1 MEAVHILSRLD
12 PTVLARLSHWP
23 NPVGDRPHSNTAHAY
38 PSFHL
43 GLAGGSTMARGPK
56 TILVVDDVDLV
67 RRIANR
73 MLSREGY
80 RVLEA
85 ADADEALGL
94 LSKRGVNVDLVLLDV
109 ILPNRDGVALYAD
122 ICVRW
127 PRIPVVFMSAHPAE
141 ILATSGQK
149 DLTVP
154 FLAKPFTSLQITSKI
169 HDAISKGVSQ
179 RSTRTSGPQFL
190 KG

>member
-1 MEAVHILSRLD
+1 
-12 PTVLARLSHWP
+12 
-23 NPVGDRPHSNTAHAY
+23 
-38 PSFHL
+38 
-43 GLAGGSTMARGPK
+43 MATDNK

-73 MLSREGY
+73 MLTREGY

-94 LSKRGVNVDLVLLDV
+94 LSKLGGNVDLVLLDV
-109 ILPNRDGVALYAD
+109 ILADNDGVALYAD
-122 ICVRW
+122 IRVRW
-127 PRIPVVFMSAHPAE
+127 PGIPVVFMSAHAAE
-141 ILATSGQK
+141 ILAAWGQE

-154 FLAKPFTSLQITSKI
+154 FLAKPFTSQEITSKVRA
-169 HDAISKGVSQ
+169 AITKSVPPWP
-179 RSTRTSGPQFL
+179 RRTSGAQSL

>member
-1 MEAVHILSRLD
+1 
-12 PTVLARLSHWP
+12 
-23 NPVGDRPHSNTAHAY
+23 
-38 PSFHL
+38 
-43 GLAGGSTMARGPK
+43 MATDNK

-73 MLSREGY
+73 MLTREGY

-94 LSKRGVNVDLVLLDV
+94 LSKLGGNVDLVLLDV
-109 ILPNRDGVALYAD
+109 ILPNGDGVALYAD

-127 PRIPVVFMSAHPAE
+127 SGIPVLFMSAHPAE
-141 ILATSGQK
+141 ILAAWGQE

-154 FLAKPFTSLQITSKI
+154 FLAKPFTSQEITSKVRA
-169 HDAISKGVSQ
+169 AITKSVPPW
-179 RSTRTSGPQFL
+179 RRRTSGPQSL

>member
-1 MEAVHILSRLD
+1 
-12 PTVLARLSHWP
+12 
-23 NPVGDRPHSNTAHAY
+23 
-38 PSFHL
+38 
-43 GLAGGSTMARGPK
+43 MATGAK

-73 MLSREGY
+73 MLTREGY

-94 LSKRGVNVDLVLLDV
+94 LSKPGVKVDLVLLDV
-109 ILPNRDGVALYAD
+109 ILPKRDGVALYAD

-127 PRIPVVFMSAHPAE
+127 PGIPVVFMSAHPAE
-141 ILATSGQK
+141 ILAASGQE

-154 FLAKPFTSLQITSKI
+154 FLAKPFTSLEITSKLR
-169 HDAISKGVSQ
+169 DAITKRVPPW
-179 RSTRTSGPQFL
+179 RRRTSGPQSL